1 MTDENQ
7 TETETEEVTN
17 PQKNMIEAGTFA
29 SGGAVTGALVSAK
42 VGSAVLAVA
51 GTTLSLGI
59 APIAA
64 AGAVV
69 GLAAYGLKK
78 TILG

>member
-7 TETETEEVTN
+7 TETEEVTN
-17 PQKNMIEAGTFA
+17 DPQKNMVEAGIFA
-29 SGGAVTGALVSAK
+29 GGGAVTGALVSAK
-42 VGSAVLAVA
+42 VGSAALAVA

-59 APIAA
+59 APVAA

-69 GLAAYGLKK
+69 GLASYGLKK
-78 TILG
+78 TFLG